1 MMQRAQRVRKMIM
14 KPAFSISRAPF
25 HLAVQAAVIAIAC
38 MASTVAAP
46 QENGVLARVNGT
58 DITSADLA
66 TASEMYAAQLGE
78 MPEDAKRSML
88 VDALIELRLVA
99 DAAKAENVAE
109 TEAYKRQ
116 MAFFEAQTLRTIFME
131 GKVARQ
137 VTDAAVRKAYDDEAA
152 KVQPVEEYRASHILL
167 ASLQDGN
174 DAITA
179 LKSGKDFAELAK
191 ERSKDEASKD
201 KGGDLGFMSSGQMI
215 EEIDAAAA
223 LLKPGEFTNSPIKS
237 AFGFH
242 VIKLEERRER
252 PAPAF
257 ETISGQIRAS
267 LEATASQ
274 QVLTDLRSK
283 AKIEKFIPDVTPPPG
298 NDGHNHQAE

>member
-1 MMQRAQRVRKMIM
+1 MIM
-14 KPAFSISRAPF
+14 KPTFSISRAPF
-25 HLAVQAAVIAIAC
+25 NLAVRAAVIAIAC

-46 QENGVLARVNGT
+46 QENGILARVNGT

-99 DAAKAENVAE
+99 DAAKAENVAQ

-116 MAFFEAQTLRTIFME
+116 MVFFEAQTLRTIFVE

-152 KVQPVEEYRASHILL
+152 KIQPVEEYRASHILL
-167 ASLQDGN
+167 ATLQDAN
-174 DAITA
+174 DAVAA
-179 LKSGKDFAELAK
+179 LKSGKDFAVLAK

-223 LLKPGEFTNSPIKS
+223 MLKPGEFTNSPIKS

-242 VIKLEERRER
+242 VIKLEERRRR

>member
-1 MMQRAQRVRKMIM
+1 MIM
-14 KPAFSISRAPF
+14 KPVFSKSCAPF
-25 HLAVQAAVIAIAC
+25 HLAVRAAVIAVAC

-46 QENGVLARVNGT
+46 QENGILARVNGT

-99 DAAKAENVAE
+99 DAAKAANVAE

-131 GKVARQ
+131 GKVAAQ

-152 KVQPVEEYRASHILL
+152 KVQPVQEYRASHILL
-167 ASLQDGN
+167 ATLQDGN
-174 DAITA
+174 DAIAA
-179 LKSGKDFAELAK
+179 LKGGKDFAELAK

-223 LLKPGEFTNSPIKS
+223 LLKPGEITNSPIKS

-257 ETISGQIRAS
+257 ETISAQIRAS
-267 LEATASQ
+267 LEAKASQ
-274 QVLTDLRSK
+274 QVLTDLRGK

-298 NDGHNHQAE
+298 NDGHNHQSE